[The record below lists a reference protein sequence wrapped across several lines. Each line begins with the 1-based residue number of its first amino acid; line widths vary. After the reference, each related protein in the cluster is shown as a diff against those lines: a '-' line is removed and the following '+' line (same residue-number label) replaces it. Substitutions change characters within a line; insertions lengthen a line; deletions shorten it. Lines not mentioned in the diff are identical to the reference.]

1 MWFLSEHCCGR
12 EGGLVS
18 KAHGIETA
26 YRKTPHSRISI
37 SAIAYDDV
45 QYSTVQ
51 YLVCANV
58 LVAWY
63 LFVSSIHPRPSKTIY
78 LFTKKTAFMG
88 NNSKRSW
95 LVHFFNHRALCSEI
109 I

>member
-45 QYSTVQ
+45 QYSTVLGMRKCAGSLVSVCIQ
-51 YLVCANV
+51 Y
-58 LVAWY
+58 
-63 LFVSSIHPRPSKTIY
+63 PSKAIKDH
-78 LFTKKTAFMG
+78 LFFYKKNG
-88 NNSKRSW
+88 
-95 LVHFFNHRALCSEI
+95 VYEQ
-109 I
+109 